1 MGATIKIPTPSLISY
16 MLYLLIGFT
25 RDLPCPGALE
35 VTEEGLVNLETLVM
49 LDMAITTITTTN
61 TVTTLKMDTIIAI
74 EVNFEDLYVVDPKL
88 SNKMFLSSF
97 FDYQHKYPLTETA
110 FFQM

>member
-1 MGATIKIPTPSLISY
+1 MRLAACLVLGVTRVLRLHNKITISTTTTMGATIKIPTPSLISY
-16 MLYLLIGFT
+16 MLYVLIGFT

-74 EVNFEDLYVVDPKL
+74 EVN
-88 SNKMFLSSF
+88 
-97 FDYQHKYPLTETA
+97 
-110 FFQM
+110 

>member
-1 MGATIKIPTPSLISY
+1 MLGVTRVLCLHNKITISTTTTIGATIKIPTPSLISY
-16 MLYLLIGFT
+16 MLYVLIGFT

-61 TVTTLKMDTIIAI
+61 TVTTLKTDTIIAI
-74 EVNFEDLYVVDPKL
+74 KVN
-88 SNKMFLSSF
+88 
-97 FDYQHKYPLTETA
+97 
-110 FFQM
+110 

>member
-1 MGATIKIPTPSLISY
+1 LRLAACLVLGVTRVLRSQNKITTISTTTMEATIKIPTPSSITS
-16 MLYLLIGFT
+16 MLYVLIGFT

-61 TVTTLKMDTIIAI
+61 TVITLKMDTIIAI
-74 EVNFEDLYVVDPKL
+74 KFN
-88 SNKMFLSSF
+88 
-97 FDYQHKYPLTETA
+97 
-110 FFQM
+110 

>member
-1 MGATIKIPTPSLISY
+1 MRLAACLLLGVTRVLRLHNKITISTTTTMGATIKIPTPSSITS
-16 MLYLLIGFT
+16 MLYVLIGFT
-25 RDLPCPGALE
+25 RDLPYPGALE

-74 EVNFEDLYVVDPKL
+74 EVN
-88 SNKMFLSSF
+88 
-97 FDYQHKYPLTETA
+97 
-110 FFQM
+110 

>member
-1 MGATIKIPTPSLISY
+1 MQCAGADLEPCRCRVHASDQYI
-16 MLYLLIGFT
+16 LLAVPIGFT

-74 EVNFEDLYVVDPKL
+74 KFN
-88 SNKMFLSSF
+88 
-97 FDYQHKYPLTETA
+97 
-110 FFQM
+110 